1 MSAPAKQ
8 ARKVKKLE
16 DPRTLRAL
24 AHPVR
29 LELLGRLRLAGPAT
43 VSGLAEAVGHAV
55 PLVSYHLR
63 QLAEHGFIEE
73 APELAKDRRET
84 WWKSSHEFTSW
95 SITDFLDTPER
106 LDAIGVFQREVLQR
120 HFQRIQEFFAEASS
134 WSRDWLDASE
144 MSDVRLTLTPAQL
157 KEFTG
162 ELWDVIERW
171 RHRDREAEGTEPTE
185 LIFYAF
191 PVRQGA
197 S

>member
-1 MSAPAKQ
+1 MGAPAKQ
-8 ARKVKKLE
+8 APRVKRLE

-24 AHPVR
+24 AHPLR
-29 LELLGRLRLAGPAT
+29 LQLLGLLRGAGPAT
-43 VSGLAEAVGHAV
+43 VSGLAESVGQAV

-84 WWKSSHEFTSW
+84 WWKASHDFTSW

-106 LDAIGVFQREVLQR
+106 LDAIGVFQREILQR
-120 HFQRIQEFFAEASS
+120 HFERIREFFTEAPA
-134 WSRDWLDASE
+134 WSREWLDASE
-144 MSDVRLTLTPAQL
+144 LSDVRITLTPTQL
-157 KEFTG
+157 KELTG
-162 ELWDVIERW
+162 ELWELVNRW
-171 RHRDREAEGTEPTE
+171 REREPDPQGAESTE

-191 PVRQGA
+191 PVRQRP

>member
-1 MSAPAKQ
+1 MSATAKH
-8 ARKVKKLE
+8 APRVKKLD

-24 AHPVR
+24 AHPLR
-29 LELLGRLRLAGPAT
+29 LQLLGILRTAGPAT
-43 VSGLAEAVGHAV
+43 VSGLAESVGQAV

-63 QLAEHGFIEE
+63 QLADHGFIEE

-120 HFQRIQEFFAEASS
+120 HFERIQEFFAQAPS

-144 MSDVRLTLTPAQL
+144 LSDVRVTVTPAEL
-157 KEFTG
+157 KELTA
-162 ELWDVIERW
+162 ELWEVIDRW
-171 RHRDREAEGTEPTE
+171 RHRDPAPEGAESAE

-191 PVRQGA
+191 PIRPG
-197 S
+197 SP